1 MRPSRTFRRA
11 FLLAA
16 PALLGGAALA
26 QDLPA
31 RPLRVIVPF
40 TSGGT
45 TDVLARLLSEHA
57 MEEFGQPLIV
67 ESRPGA
73 GGITGSAHVATAAPD
88 GTTLLMGTPGT
99 IATAPFLVA
108 NMPYVPARDLRPVM
122 LVANVPNILVVN
134 PRSGI
139 TSVTELVAA
148 ARARPGTMNFGS
160 AGIGASTHL
169 AGELFRLMTGA
180 EIVHVPYRG
189 SVPALTDLQAGHVQL
204 MFENLPGAI
213 ELVRA
218 GRLTALGV
226 TSPARAL
233 AAPDIPT
240 IAEAGVPGYGVVSWF
255 ALFAPAGVPDPVVAR
270 LNAGFRRIMARP
282 ELRQRMITL
291 GAEPADGTP
300 EALGAMARE
309 ETERWGR
316 VIREARITAQ

>member
-1 MRPSRTFRRA
+1 MRRRGVVLGLP
-11 FLLAA
+11 FLAA
-16 PALLGGAALA
+16 AASA
-26 QDLPA
+26 QELPA
-31 RPLRVIVPF
+31 RPIRIVVPF
-40 TSGGT
+40 TTGGT
-45 TDVLARLLSEHA
+45 TDILARILSEHGPA
-57 MEEFGQPLIV
+57 EFGQPIVV

-73 GGITGSAHVATAAPD
+73 GGVTGSAHVVAASPD

-108 NMPYVPARDLRPVM
+108 QMPYEPLRDLQPVM

-134 PRSGI
+134 PQSGI
-139 TSVTELVAA
+139 TTVPQLIAA
-148 ARARPGTMNFGS
+148 MRARPGHFAFGS

-169 AGELFRLMTGA
+169 AGELFKLMTGVD
-180 EIVHVPYRG
+180 IVHVPYRG
-189 SVPALTDLQAGHVQL
+189 SAPALTDLQGGQIQL

-226 TSPARAL
+226 TSPSRAL

-240 IAEAGVPGYGVVSWF
+240 IAEAGVPGYAVVSWF
-255 ALFAPAGVPDPVVAR
+255 ALFAPSGVPRPVVER

-282 ELRQRMITL
+282 AVRERMASL
-291 GAEPADGTP
+291 GAEPADGPP
-300 EALGAMARE
+300 EALGQLARE